1 MANNLEGAK
10 NIGSTIEK
18 RLHEVGVFSLAE

>member
-10 NIGSTIEK
+10 NIGSTIEQH
-18 RLHEVGVFSLAE
+18 LNEVGVFSLAK